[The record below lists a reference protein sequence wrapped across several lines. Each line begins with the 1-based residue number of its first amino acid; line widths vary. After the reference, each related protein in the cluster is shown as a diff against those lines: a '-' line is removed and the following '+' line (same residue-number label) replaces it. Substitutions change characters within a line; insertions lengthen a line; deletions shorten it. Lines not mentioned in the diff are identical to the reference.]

1 MKYSLNLNDQS
12 LMFITSLARTL
23 SSQFKESKDIY
34 SHILELV
41 KLSIKSNT
49 PCVLC
54 FHIQTDSN
62 NIKKICLTLSLSSSQ
77 CDFD

>member
-1 MKYSLNLNDQS
+1 MKYSFNLNDQS
-12 LMFITSLARTL
+12 LTFITSLAQTL

-34 SHILELV
+34 SHILQLV

-62 NIKKICLTLSLSSSQ
+62 N
-77 CDFD
+77 